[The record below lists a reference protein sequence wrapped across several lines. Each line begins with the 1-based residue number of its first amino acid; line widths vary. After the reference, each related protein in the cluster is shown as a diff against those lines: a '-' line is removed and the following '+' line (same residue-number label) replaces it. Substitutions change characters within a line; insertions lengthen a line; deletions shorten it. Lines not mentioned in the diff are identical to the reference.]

1 MDATELTAEECL
13 KYMELIKGEED
24 WLEKHGPFTL
34 TCVGLVIG
42 CIGGVLTYFLRS
54 RCSEIRCLGLFC
66 KRQVLDIDIEQA
78 NVSTTQAS

>member
-1 MDATELTAEECL
+1 METTELTAEHCL

-24 WLEKHGPFTL
+24 WLEKHGPITL
-34 TCVGLVIG
+34 TIVGLVIG

-66 KRQVLDIDIEQA
+66 KRQVLDIDVEQA
-78 NVSTTQAS
+78 TVNTTAD